1 MLKVILSYLFII
13 NLLGFF
19 IMLIDKQR
27 AIHKEWRI
35 PEKTL
40 IGISV
45 FGGSIGM
52 LFGMSSFRHKTKH
65 KKFTI
70 GVPFILLMQICLI
83 IFYFKVY

>member
-1 MLKVILSYLFII
+1 MLKAMLIYLLII
-13 NLLGFF
+13 NLIGFL

-27 AIHKEWRI
+27 AVHKEWRI

-40 IGISV
+40 IGVSI

-52 LFGMSSFRHKTKH
+52 FIGMSSFRHKTKH

-70 GVPFILLMQICLI
+70 GVPFILLMQICIVIL
-83 IFYFKVY
+83 YFKVY